1 MSVPTHEL
9 IKETENLP
17 VYFDVGPC
25 GDAAVPAHWH
35 NYLEIIY
42 LLRGSMTAIV
52 QAEKYSLLPGEALII
67 NSEDLHM
74 TQKEDP
80 HTDYMLLQISEQR
93 LVQFFPNFAHIRFHS
108 FISSEALVSSGNLKN
123 SLEGLIQA
131 FTKKEDG
138 YQLLFTARLYDL
150 LYTLYKS
157 CSFHR
162 QSEKIS
168 GTARDM
174 GRMTQIID
182 WLQENYRQPL
192 TLSQAAL
199 HLGLSKEYF
208 CRIFRQYTGETFL
221 EYLYLLR
228 TISFYQEL
236 PASDLSI
243 PLLMEKN
250 GITNYKVFLRVFKK
264 LYGTTPQK
272 ARRRL

>member
-1 MSVPTHEL
+1 
-9 IKETENLP
+9 
-17 VYFDVGPC
+17 
-25 GDAAVPAHWH
+25 
-35 NYLEIIY
+35 
-42 LLRGSMTAIV
+42 
-52 QAEKYSLLPGEALII
+52 
-67 NSEDLHM
+67 
-74 TQKEDP
+74 
-80 HTDYMLLQISEQR
+80 
-93 LVQFFPNFAHIRFHS
+93 
-108 FISSEALVSSGNLKN
+108 
-123 SLEGLIQA
+123 
-131 FTKKEDG
+131 
-138 YQLLFTARLYDL
+138 
-150 LYTLYKS
+150 
-157 CSFHR
+157 
-162 QSEKIS
+162 
-168 GTARDM
+168 
-174 GRMTQIID
+174 MTQIID